1 MRTKNFLFNSYEN
14 FGIFVLRVSVG
25 SLMLLGHGM
34 PKLMNYYNN
43 YESFP
48 DPLRIGN
55 DVSFFATIFS
65 EVVCSAALILG
76 LFTRLAVIPLIA
88 TMLVAI
94 LVIHSDDPWDKKE
107 FAIMYLL
114 PYITL
119 YFTGSGE
126 YSMDKGVFDR

>member
-1 MRTKNFLFNSYEN
+1 MKTKSFLYNSYEN

-25 SLMLLGHGM
+25 SLMLLGHGL
-34 PKLMNYYNN
+34 PKLMNYHNSYDT
-43 YESFP
+43 FP
-48 DPLRIGN
+48 DPLGMGSDI
-55 DVSFFATIFS
+55 SFFLTVFA
-65 EVVCSAALILG
+65 EVVCSGALILG

-94 LVIHSDDPWDKKE
+94 LVIHVDDPWSKKE

-126 YSMDKGVFDR
+126 YSMDKGVFNR

>member
-1 MRTKNFLFNSYEN
+1 MRTKSFLYNSYEN

-34 PKLMNYYNN
+34 PKLMNYYDK
-43 YESFP
+43 YDTFP
-48 DPLRIGN
+48 DPLGIGN
-55 DVSFFATIFS
+55 DISFFLAVFA
-65 EVVCSAALILG
+65 EVVCSMALILG

-94 LVIHSDDPWDKKE
+94 LVIHIDDPWAKKE

-126 YSMDKGVFDR
+126 YSMDKGIFDR

>member
-1 MRTKNFLFNSYEN
+1 MKTKSFLYNSYEN

-25 SLMLLGHGM
+25 SLMLLGHGL
-34 PKLMNYYNN
+34 PKLMNYHNSYDA
-43 YESFP
+43 FP
-48 DPLRIGN
+48 DPLGMGSDI
-55 DVSFFATIFS
+55 SFFLTVFA
-65 EVVCSAALILG
+65 EVVCSGALILG
-76 LFTRLAVIPLIA
+76 LFTRLAVLPLIA

-94 LVIHSDDPWDKKE
+94 LVIHVDDPWSKKE

-126 YSMDKGVFDR
+126 YSMDKGVFNR

>member
-1 MRTKNFLFNSYEN
+1 MRTKSFIYNSYEN

-25 SLMLLGHGM
+25 SLMLLGHGL
-34 PKLMNYYNN
+34 PKLMDYHDNYD
-43 YESFP
+43 SFP
-48 DPLRIGN
+48 DPLGIGN
-55 DVSFFATIFS
+55 NISFFFTVFA
-65 EVVCSAALILG
+65 EVVCSGALILG

-88 TMLVAI
+88 TMLIAI
-94 LVIHSDDPWDKKE
+94 LVIHVDDPWPKKE

-126 YSMDKGVFDR
+126 YSMDKGVFGR